1 MAYLDANVG
10 RRDKQPSWRN
20 RMAKRLVLFN
30 HKGGVSKTTTVYN
43 VGWMLAEQGRRVLL
57 VDADPQC
64 NLSSLI
70 LGDDFDAY
78 YLEDETRLQNIKD
91 GVAPAFL
98 GKPTPILPVL
108 CRSPARQPRLHLLAG
123 HATLSEYDASL
134 TFAQTSNALA
144 TLQNLPGAFNE
155 VIRKIEEANAID
167 YTIIDLN
174 PGLSAINQ
182 NLFLNADY
190 FLIPTNPDPFS
201 IMALETLQSIFPR
214 WASWKA
220 QNELVFQDS
229 AYPLRPGL
237 PKFVGTVVQRFNVRK
252 GRAAAPYRD
261 NISEIKAVTKDR
273 LFPALNSAG
282 LTLADNLYSADL
294 RTEGFCLDQIPDF
307 GGLLPRSHDAG
318 VPVFALGEQ
327 EMGATGVVLANAMD
341 KRDQLKE
348 QFIAVANLLQGLM
361 S

>member
-1 MAYLDANVG
+1 
-10 RRDKQPSWRN
+10 
-20 RMAKRLVLFN
+20 MAKRLVLFN

-43 VGWMLAEQGRRVLL
+43 VGWMLAEQGHRVLL

-78 YLEDETRLQNIKD
+78 YLDEETRLQNIKD
-91 GVAPAFL
+91 GVAPAFK
-98 GKPTPILPVL
+98 GKPTPIQPVA
-108 CRSPARQPRLHLLAG
+108 CRSPARQPLVHLLAG

-155 VIRKIEEANAID
+155 LIRQVEEANQIN

-182 NLFLNADY
+182 NLFLNSD
-190 FLIPTNPDPFS
+190 FILIPTNPDPFS
-201 IMALETLQSIFPR
+201 IMALQTLESIFPR
-214 WASWKA
+214 WATWKLG
-220 QNELVFQDS
+220 NETAFQDS

-237 PKFVGTVVQRFNVRK
+237 PKFVGTVIQRFNVRK

-261 NISEIKAVTKDR
+261 NIAEIKTVTANR
-273 LFPALNSAG
+273 LYPALRNSG
-282 LTLADNLYSADL
+282 LTLPDNGYPDAL
-294 RTEGFCLDQIPDF
+294 RNDGFCLEEIPDF
-307 GGLLPRSHDAG
+307 GALLPRAHEVG
-318 VPVFALGEQ
+318 VPVFALRDNEL
-327 EMGATGVVLANAMD
+327 GATGVVLENTID
-341 KRDQLKE
+341 KRDQIR
-348 QFIAVANLLQGLM
+348 QQYVTVAETLGYLM

>member
-1 MAYLDANVG
+1 
-10 RRDKQPSWRN
+10 
-20 RMAKRLVLFN
+20 MAKRLVLFN

-43 VGWMLAEQGRRVLL
+43 VGWMLAEKGHQVLL

-78 YLEDETRLQNIKD
+78 YLDDATRLQNIRD
-91 GVAPAFL
+91 GVAPAFT
-98 GKPTPILPVL
+98 GKPTPIQPVV

-134 TFAQTSNALA
+134 TFAQNSNALA

-155 VIRKIEEANAID
+155 LIRQIEESKQIE

-182 NLFLNADY
+182 NLFLNSD
-190 FLIPTNPDPFS
+190 FILIPTNPDPFS
-201 IMALETLQSIFPR
+201 IMALQTLESIFPR
-214 WASWKA
+214 WATWKVG
-220 QNELVFQDS
+220 NEAVFNDS

-237 PKFVGTVVQRFNVRK
+237 PKFAGTVIQRFNVRK

-261 NISEIKAVTKDR
+261 NISEIKDVTRDR
-273 LFPALNSAG
+273 LFPALRNAG
-282 LTLADNLYSADL
+282 LTLPENDYPEAL
-294 RTEGFCLDQIPDF
+294 RNDGFCLEEIPDF
-307 GGLLPRSHDAG
+307 GALLPRSHEVG
-318 VPVFALGEQ
+318 VPVFALHDDEL
-327 EMGATGVVLANAMD
+327 GATGVVQDGMID
-341 KRDQLKE
+341 KRGQIHDQLSN
-348 QFIAVANLLQGLM
+348 VVDMLQTLM
-361 S
+361 G

>member
-1 MAYLDANVG
+1 
-10 RRDKQPSWRN
+10 
-20 RMAKRLVLFN
+20 MAKRLVLFN

-43 VGWMLAEQGRRVLL
+43 VGWTLAEQGHQVLL

-78 YLEDETRLQNIKD
+78 YLEEATRLQNIKD
-91 GVAPAFL
+91 GVAPAFK
-98 GKPTPILPVL
+98 GKPTPIQPVV
-108 CRSPARQPRLHLLAG
+108 CRSPVREPRVHLLAG

-144 TLQNLPGAFNE
+144 TLQNLPGAFHE
-155 VIRKIEEANAID
+155 LIRQVEEANQIE

-182 NLFLNADY
+182 NLFLNSDF

-201 IMALETLQSIFPR
+201 IMALETLESIFPR
-214 WASWKA
+214 WANWKVG
-220 QNELVFQDS
+220 NEAVFQDS

-237 PKFVGTVVQRFNVRK
+237 PKFAGTAVQRFNVRK

-261 NISEIKAVTKDR
+261 NIAEIKTVTQDQ
-273 LFPALNSAG
+273 LYPALRAAG
-282 LTLADNLYSADL
+282 LTLPDNDYPAAL
-294 RTEGFCLDQIPDF
+294 RNNGFCLEEIPDF
-307 GGLLPRSHDAG
+307 GALLPRSHEAG
-318 VPVFALGEQ
+318 VPVFALKDDELGY
-327 EMGATGVVLANAMD
+327 TGPVLANMID
-341 KRDQLKE
+341 KRDQIQI
-348 QFIAVANLLQGLM
+348 QFNDVAAMLQDLM